1 MRFIMKDKKEVE
13 DVSSYSVVLRVR
25 KDSGT

>member
-13 DVSSYSVVLRVR
+13 DVSSYRVVLRVR